1 VALRVVDDLSV
12 DVLRRAMHG
21 QARTTATNLLEGT
34 ADALRALLDCCL
46 VGHVFFL
53 ALKNGGDRL
62 R

>member
-1 VALRVVDDLSV
+1 
-12 DVLRRAMHG
+12 MHG
-21 QARTTATNLLEGT
+21 KARTTAPDLLEGT
-34 ADALRALLDCCL
+34 ANALRALLDCCL